1 MSKNYVPKKEKYK
14 DLSSLAREMIDE
26 RVRMVFTGI
35 AIETKKQSFTMYDG
49 EILVRDLDP
58 KQSN

>member
-1 MSKNYVPKKEKYK
+1 MSKKTYQPKKPKYK

-35 AIETKKQSFTMYDG
+35 AIETKNQRFTMYDG
-49 EILVRDLDP
+49 EILVRDLDS
-58 KQSN
+58 K

>member
-1 MSKNYVPKKEKYK
+1 MSKKTYVPKKPKYK

-35 AIETKKQSFTMYDG
+35 AIETKNQRFTMYDG
-49 EILVRDLDP
+49 EILVRDLDS
-58 KQSN
+58 K